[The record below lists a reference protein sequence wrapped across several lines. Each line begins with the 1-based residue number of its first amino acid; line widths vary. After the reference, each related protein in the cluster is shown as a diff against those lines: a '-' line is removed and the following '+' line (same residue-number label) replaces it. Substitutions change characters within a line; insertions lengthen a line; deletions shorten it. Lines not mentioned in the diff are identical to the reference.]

1 MNGKNSVISSR
12 VEALYRDYGK
22 RAKELKDEGKTLIG
36 YVCSFVPVEMISAAG
51 CIPFRI
57 RGDINEPVT
66 KGDTVLET
74 IVCPFIRSCFDLA
87 LKGKYDFLSG
97 IVIPHGCDSMTRSYS
112 TWSYSL
118 DLPYAYFLNI
128 PSVVKPA
135 SFEFFAEEIKTYK
148 KTLEAFIG
156 HEITEADISQAIK
169 LHNAY
174 RNKIRTIYDFRKS
187 DPPMVSGVEI
197 SKILTVGTSLPV
209 EEANALLDEIIEELK
224 TRSEPPLKTGKRIL
238 VDGACVDHAGLV
250 KLIEESGA
258 SVVAETTCNGMRDT
272 FPLTDEQEDPFTGL
286 ARRYLDKINCPK
298 TYRENRAGSFEGNI
312 ADRFGDIGRYAEHF
326 HADGAILY
334 VYKYCDPF
342 GFEVPARKAYYNA
355 IDLPLLW
362 IEDLYSSGT
371 MGQIKTRIQAFLEM
385 IEQ

>member
-1 MNGKNSVISSR
+1 MNGKNSIISSK

-57 RGDINEPVT
+57 RGDINEPIT

-118 DLPYAYFLNI
+118 DLPYSYFLNI

-209 EEANALLDEIIEELK
+209 EEANTLLDEIIEELK

-238 VDGACVDHAGLV
+238 VDGACVDHPGLV

-258 SVVAETTCNGMRDT
+258 NVVAETTCNGMRDT
-272 FPLTDEQEDPFTGL
+272 FPLTDEQEDPFTAL

-312 ADRFGDIGRYAEHF
+312 ADRFGDIGRYADYF
-326 HADGAILY
+326 NADGAILY

-342 GFEVPARKAYYNA
+342 GFEVPARKAYCEA

-362 IEDLYSSGT
+362 VEDLYSSGT
-371 MGQIKTRIQAFLEM
+371 MGQLKTRIQAFLEM

>member
-1 MNGKNSVISSR
+1 MNGKNSIISSK

-22 RAKELKDEGKTLIG
+22 RAKELKDEGKKLIG

-57 RGDINEPVT
+57 RGDINEPIT

-87 LKGKYDFLSG
+87 LKGKYDFLGG

-118 DLPYAYFLNI
+118 DLPYSYFLNI

-135 SFEFFAEEIKTYK
+135 SLEFFAEEIKNYK

-156 HEITEADISQAIK
+156 HEITETDISQAIE

-209 EEANALLDEIIEELK
+209 EEANALLDEIIMELK
-224 TRSEPPLKTGKRIL
+224 TRSESPLKTGKRIL
-238 VDGACVDHAGLV
+238 VDGACLDHAGLV

-258 SVVAETTCNGMRDT
+258 NVVAETTCNGMRDT
-272 FPLTDEQEDPFTGL
+272 FPLTDEQEDPFTAL

-298 TYRENRAGSFEGNI
+298 TYRENNAGSFEGNI
-312 ADRFGDIGRYAEHF
+312 ADRFGDMGRYAEHF
-326 HADGAILY
+326 RADGAIMY

-342 GFEVPARKAYYNA
+342 GFEVPARKAYCNT

-371 MGQIKTRIQAFLEM
+371 MGQLKTRIQAFLEM
-385 IEQ
+385 IDQ